1 MRNVRTNLQCKLA
14 QTLTFARSTNAQAI
28 QSVQGVAC
36 QCCHPGH
43 NDRRYTKVSQSWL
56 DAICGSMS
64 CARPIHGQCR
74 KQKHANSIQSL
85 QKCHHPGQW
94 PSVRN
99 GRNLQQLPV
108 AMRGSPLG
116 QYKANCSCLG
126 NHVFF
131 TITSMPRGASM
142 VTRLGSVVP
151 LESRG
156 NSSVQSHK

>member
-1 MRNVRTNLQCKLA
+1 MIEKCSHRHFQCK
-14 QTLTFARSTNAQAI
+14 LTFARSTNAQAI
-28 QSVQGVAC
+28 QSVQGIAC
-36 QCCHPGH
+36 QCYHPGL

-56 DAICGSMS
+56 DAICGSAK

-74 KQKHANSIQSL
+74 KQEHANSIQSL
-85 QKCHHPGQW
+85 QNAIIQ
-94 PSVRN
+94 
-99 GRNLQQLPV
+99 V
-108 AMRGSPLG
+108 AMTVGTQWKKSSAIADCNARVAARPIQG
-116 QYKANCSCLG
+116 QCSRLG
-126 NHVFF
+126 NHMCF